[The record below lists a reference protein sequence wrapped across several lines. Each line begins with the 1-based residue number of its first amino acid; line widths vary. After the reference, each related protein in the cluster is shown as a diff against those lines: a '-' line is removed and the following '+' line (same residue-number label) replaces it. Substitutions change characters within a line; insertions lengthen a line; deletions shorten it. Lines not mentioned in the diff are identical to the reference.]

1 MERLA
6 ASLLILSGP
15 PGAGKSTVAPL
26 VAAVGDPA
34 VRLESDWFWTTFVN
48 GFVEPWLPAA
58 DAQNRAVLRAAIA
71 AASALAD
78 GGIRVVLDGLVGP
91 WMIDIITDELGR
103 RGQAADFVILRPPL
117 DVCLA
122 RAAARADDPPKVPG
136 HPPLTDVDA
145 IRHMWNEFAE
155 LGTFERHVIDNGAWS
170 AEHSA
175 TRVLDAIA
183 DGSFRLR

>member
-1 MERLA
+1 MERHA

-26 VAAVGDPA
+26 VAADADPS

-71 AASALAD
+71 AASALTD
-78 GGIRVVLDGLVGP
+78 GGIRVVLDGVVGP
-91 WMIDIITDELGR
+91 WMLDVVADELGR
-103 RGQAADFVILRPPL
+103 RGQSADYVILRPDL
-117 DVCLA
+117 EVCLA
-122 RAAARADDPPKVPG
+122 RAGSRADEPPRVPG

-145 IRHMWNEFAE
+145 IRHMWNEFAG
-155 LGTFERHVIDNGAWS
+155 LGPVEQHVIDNGTLDPEQTA
-170 AEHSA
+170 A
-175 TRVLDAIA
+175 TVLERIA
-183 DGSFRLR
+183 LGACRLR